1 MNNLDVISFLKRAHA
16 GDMEIKL
23 LMGEEQQKIFEYI
36 SKPILSISFLG
47 SRYNLHN
54 LPLKIKKK
62 LLSRNTLFQQI
73 NYNDDD
79 SIRTIEHNN
88 NQKKRKKNKNNLN
101 KVKIENDET
110 YLSE

>member
-16 GDMEIKL
+16 SDMESKL

-54 LPLKIKKK
+54 LPIKIKQK
-62 LLSRNTLFQQI
+62 LLSRNTLFHQI
-73 NYNDDD
+73 NLHDD
-79 SIRTIEHNN
+79 SIGSAEHNN
-88 NQKKRKKNKNNLN
+88 NERKKRKKNKNNL
-101 KVKIENDET
+101 
-110 YLSE
+110 